1 MTLDEIIKYLEL
13 IQTGLEDEL
22 SSEEKKALSCATTV
36 IKKFNIKPNKI
47 MLNSIYGKSVYNAC
61 TDTLKLF

>member
-22 SSEEKKALSCATTV
+22 SPEEKDALTIAET
-36 IKKFNIKPNKI
+36 IIRKFNIKPNKI